1 MTAKHQGRQ
10 RRIGTLSKKA
20 RPKGSTRWFIAETL
34 TRLAPRAGATID
46 LEPRFGF
53 VGGIRF
59 PGGRT
64 SYFHGGMLDLNPL
77 GSSELAADKDF
88 SAHFLQRAGY
98 PVIEGRPFYSRKF
111 GRSFGPDQDID
122 AAYRYAR
129 SLGWPVVVKP
139 NSRSQGRDVAKVS
152 TRKDLYR
159 AARTIMRR
167 NGVLLVQRFV
177 SGRDYRLVVLDDAV
191 ISAYERLPITVVGDG
206 RATIRRLFV
215 RKQREFVR
223 TGRDTVLDA
232 DDLEL
237 ALHLREQRLTWDSVL
252 AKGRVAPL
260 RSNANLSS
268 GGDAVEALD
277 TIHSGFVKLAVAI
290 TAEMGLRLCG
300 VDLLLRTGSL
310 ADPPADYVIIEI
322 NAAPGLDNYAASGA
336 LQASRVDELYLAV
349 LKALRQR

>member
-1 MTAKHQGRQ
+1 MTARKQPAGR
-10 RRIGTLSKKA
+10 RLGTLSKKA
-20 RPKGSTRWFIAETL
+20 RPAGSTRWFIADTL
-34 TRLAPRAGATID
+34 TRLAPLAGATVH

-53 VGGIRF
+53 VGRIGF
-59 PGGRT
+59 PHGRT

-88 SAHFLQRAGY
+88 TAYFLARAGY
-98 PVIEGRPFYSRKF
+98 PVIEGRPFYSRKL
-111 GRSFGPDQDID
+111 GRSFGSDQDVD

-129 SLGWPVVVKP
+129 TLGWPVVVKP

-152 TRKDLYR
+152 TRADFYR
-159 AARTIMRR
+159 AARAIMRR

-177 SGRDYRLVVLDDAV
+177 PGRDYRLVVLDDAV
-191 ISAYERLPITVVGDG
+191 ISAYERLPISVVGDG
-206 RATIRRLFV
+206 RATIRRLFA

-237 ALHLREQRLTWDSVL
+237 DLHLREQRLGWDSVL

-268 GGDAVEALD
+268 GGEAIEAVD
-277 TIHSGFVKLAVAI
+277 TIHPGFAKLAVAI

-310 ADPPADYVIIEI
+310 ADPPADYVVIET
-322 NAAPGLDNYAASGA
+322 NAAPGLDNYAAGGA
-336 LQASRVDELYLAV
+336 LQAARVDELYLAV